1 MLNKYYSFAGIN
13 LKTFPKNIKK
23 KHQKKI
29 FKKLKLQKS
38 GKVLKKYNSGRLQF
52 FLEIKSWKGIRH
64 YQGYPIRGQRT
75 HTNSKT
81 KRKLRLK

>member
-1 MLNKYYSFAGIN
+1 MVKKSFTIFSFFYNIYGVGKSMLNKYYSFAGVN

-52 FLEIKSWKGIRH
+52 FLEIKS
-64 YQGYPIRGQRT
+64 
-75 HTNSKT
+75 
-81 KRKLRLK
+81 